1 MNSINEQ
8 IFSAISAITDEK
20 ISKLKYDKTIQAVI
34 YKVVNLDSG
43 EYKVKY
49 EGNIFSAFS
58 DDLQKTFRV
67 DDSVFVTIPEGD
79 FSNRKVITSVVSAR
93 SLSYSQM
100 TQLQNS
106 IFPVSPTFD
115 QLYKSTKGVL
125 YDATRTWGVIAGKPL
140 GQIGQYAN
148 IYEDSDLQYTAKY
161 HGLFQ
166 QYARNYEYIRIRGSF
181 LTQFHSS
188 HTEGNYG
195 IKVTFYAKNDGEVS
209 YNLDFNSFNGSPY
222 TFSTYAPQSVVIQ
235 TKKDYLL
242 GLKSITLFEENFEYD
257 YLIENGIETAE
268 NKTQPNIFVKDVYLD
283 FVEVKD
289 LSDGE
294 YYLTIAAPQGM
305 AFTDNVLSLDLTG
318 RLLYR
323 GDNIL
328 SQSSC
333 QCQWF
338 ERDVSIMIGHDKY
351 NKDVGFGWAPIDK
364 KYTNFNTLNLSIDM
378 LRHRQK
384 YKLLVIYNETVK
396 LTAEIE
402 IFNNTSQYEFSLIQ
416 TTGTQSQLTNI
427 WLELQKEKGPEI
439 IYGNWYIA
447 YPDGSYED
455 VDKSSKASKI
465 AIENYLIYS
474 PVTFY
479 CAIYTDSG
487 LYLGTLEHTMTLMDS
502 GEDVTIKYI
511 GEDIYRYDAN
521 GNVAFED
528 SEKERTLSIE
538 LTWKENTGASY
549 YVTWIMK
556 DQSGEEIEIPSRRQ
570 SAIFPPNSM
579 IKEVWVDNYNILHY
593 TIKQKYSVNDNNNLF
608 IVKIRTAMDDVY
620 LFEKEILFI
629 KDGDQ
634 GTSGITYIAAIRPC
648 DTNGAKLSGVQPL
661 VYNNGWIRS
670 LPLRCYV
677 YKDGN
682 LINDSQTISI
692 DYKWED
698 INTYST
704 PRDPINQE
712 RIANTDRIIVERG
725 QDSIRSDGQYYVKTQ
740 VTIDDKTDN
749 RKIDIYASY
758 PIDVAVGGIDYQ
770 NIDISDIPS
779 YIKYTASGINPQFY
793 SNAIHFIYN
802 GTDYTSEIIPLTEN
816 VLQLED
822 KDNERFLR
830 PAASY
835 IFEQDTIAALKCQ
848 YMDSQYLLHPIIL
861 YLNTYGNEA
870 INGWDGTKLDVGN
883 PDENGD
889 YHYLFAP
896 QIGAGEKDS
905 ANRFTG
911 VVMGKDNYSTD
922 PTTGKVM
929 IGLYGY
935 QSGINTFG
943 LMENGRAFF
952 GAKNR
957 GGQIVV
963 DGTTS
968 IIYGGDVVVN
978 ERNMSVKPAANGMY
992 LRLAKMNPT
1001 DKAIGIGFN
1010 NVIQSDGVSRPEENF
1025 YVTYDGKLKAT
1036 EADIQGTI
1044 YAVTGQIGGTARE
1057 GGWTIAQNRI
1067 FSGSGNQYVELNSAK
1082 PSGSSVSDNTYY
1094 TFWAGNSE
1102 AVRADFSVTKDGQIT
1117 STAGTIAGWKI
1128 NKKSITSSNG
1138 KVGMSS
1144 DKAAFWAGSNLDENS
1159 NSIPEG
1165 STGFLVTRNGTM
1177 YCKNANVSGTVTAD
1191 KGNIGGWIIDSN
1203 RLRSADGTLYLSS
1216 TLGIQMG
1223 GRNIFHVATDGTL
1236 TCSKLNVTG
1245 GSIKGTIIEGNTIN
1259 GGTIDGGTI
1268 TGGSIN
1274 IGNGLFRVDK
1284 DGTVFCRK
1292 VEQMEVVTSGG
1303 LNADFIN
1310 LQDHGMI
1317 GYFSGR
1323 DASGNQTEVLG
1334 IQSYSNSIVLET
1346 PSNIALKSGQHVILQ
1361 GSQVT
1366 INDTTLSLNNTTINQ
1381 FNAAQNHNFIES
1393 IIAYAKNTGMI
1404 TNSSSGG
1411 TTE

>member
-125 YDATRTWGVIAGKPL
+125 YDATRAWGVIAGKPL

-257 YLIENGIETAE
+257 YLIENGIETTE
-268 NKTQPNIFVKDVYLD
+268 NRTQPNIFVKDVYLD

-289 LSDGE
+289 LSDSE

-338 ERDVSIMIGHDKY
+338 ERDASIMIGHDKY
-351 NKDVGFGWAPIDK
+351 NKDVGFGWASIDE

-378 LRHRQK
+378 VKHRQK

-455 VDKSSKASKI
+455 VDKGSQTSKI

-479 CAIYTDSG
+479 CAVYTDSG

-521 GNVAFED
+521 GDVAFED
-528 SEKERTLSIE
+528 SEKERILSVE

-556 DQSGEEIEIPSRRQ
+556 GQNGEEIEIPSRRQ

-593 TIKQKYSVNDNNNLF
+593 TIKQKYSVNNNNNLF
-608 IVKIRTAMDDVY
+608 IVKIRTAMDDIY

-634 GTSGITYIAAIRPC
+634 GTSGTTYIAAIRPC

-692 DYKWED
+692 DYKWEGV
-698 INTYST
+698 NVNLNKET
-704 PRDPINQE
+704 P
-712 RIANTDRIIVERG
+712 DRVVVSG
-725 QDSIRSDGQYYVKTQ
+725 QDSIRPDGQYYVKTQ

-770 NIDISDIPS
+770 NVDISDIPS

-793 SNAIHFIYN
+793 SNAIHFTYD
-802 GTDYTSEIIPLTEN
+802 GTDYTSEIISLTEN

-835 IFEQDTIAALKCQ
+835 VFEQDTIAALRCQ
-848 YMDSQYLLHPIIL
+848 YTASQYLLHPIIL

-870 INGWDGTKLDVGN
+870 INGWDGTKLYIEKDK
-883 PDENGD
+883 ERF
-889 YHYLFAP
+889 LFAP

-911 VVMGKDNYSTD
+911 IVMGKYNVDDDRNQEM
-922 PTTGKVM
+922 P
-929 IGLYGY
+929 IGLYGFK
-935 QSGINTFG
+935 QGLNTFG
-943 LMENGRAFF
+943 LMDNGRAFF
-952 GAKNR
+952 GAKHG
-957 GGQIVV
+957 GGQIII
-963 DGTTS
+963 DGRFAV
-968 IIYGGDVVVN
+968 IAGGDVGISN
-978 ERNMSVKPAANGMY
+978 TGKITPAANGMY
-992 LRLAKMNPT
+992 IQLADSTQGNGKDNEGASSNIVNSST
-1001 DKAIGIGFN
+1001 KAIGIGWN
-1010 NVIQSDGVSRPEENF
+1010 SVKQSNGIVRQEENF

-1094 TFWAGNSE
+1094 AFWAGNNE

-1177 YCKNANVSGTVTAD
+1177 YCKNANVSGTISAD
-1191 KGNIGGWIIDSN
+1191 KGNIGGWIIKN
-1203 RLRSADGTLYLSS
+1203 GRLQTEDGGIYLSTAGIKMGDAFSVSS
-1216 TLGIQMG
+1216 T
-1223 GRNIFHVATDGTL
+1223 GRLF
-1236 TCSKLNVTG
+1236 CSDLDVTG
-1245 GSIKGTIIEGNTIN
+1245 GRISGTTIEGNTIK

-1274 IGNGLFRVDK
+1274 IGSGLFRVDK

-1310 LQDHGMI
+1310 LQGHGMI

-1323 DASGNQTEVLG
+1323 DASGNQTQVLG

-1404 TNSSSGG
+1404 TNSLGGG